1 MEFNDFLSVD
11 YVASYLGSIVVIML
25 VTQFV
30 KELPWIVKLP
40 TRYLVFMVALV
51 HLMIFVRPAYTLE
64 ELALTFIN
72 ALLLTLTATGGYDFA
87 IKKTT
92 VTQELGVTEDEYNQA

>member
-1 MEFNDFLSVD
+1 MDFNDFLSVD

-30 KELPWIVKLP
+30 KELPWIAKLP
-40 TRYLVFMVALV
+40 TKYLVFIVALV
-51 HLMIFVRPAYTLE
+51 HLMIFVRPVYTLE
-64 ELALTFIN
+64 AVALTLIN

-87 IKKTT
+87 VKRTT
-92 VTQELGVTEDEYNQA
+92 VSLEPEVTEDANL

>member
-40 TRYLVFMVALV
+40 TRYLVFLIALG
-51 HLMIFVRPAYTLE
+51 HLLVFVRPAYTVE
-64 ELALTFIN
+64 AIALTLIN

-92 VTQELGVTEDEYNQA
+92 VTEVPNADYTSE